1 MIVTDISEISKA
13 RIRVEIDG
21 EDSFVLY
28 KGELRVYGIREGE
41 DMPRES
47 YDQLMYEVLPKRAR
61 LRAMN
66 LLKGRSYT
74 SFQLMDKLTTGGYS
88 EKHAREAVDYVA
100 SFGYIDDRQYAEDF
114 IEYNKE
120 RKSKQ
125 RILSDLQQK
134 GISRPL
140 VEEVW
145 EETVGEN
152 MAELEKEQIRGWL
165 QKKHFDASQGSPA
178 DIKKMAGFLYR
189 KGFSFDSIRSV
200 LSLDITSI

>member
-1 MIVTDISEISKA
+1 MMVTDISEISKS

-28 KGELRVYGIREGE
+28 KGELRVYGIKEGE
-41 DMPRES
+41 NIPRES
-47 YDQLMYEVLPKRAR
+47 FEQLMCEVLPKRAR

-88 EKHAREAVDYVA
+88 EKQAREAVDYVA
-100 SFGYIDDRQYAEDF
+100 SFGYIDDRQYAKDF

-134 GISRPL
+134 GVPRPL
-140 VEEVW
+140 LEEVW

-152 MAELEKEQIRGWL
+152 MAELEMEQIRGWL
-165 QKKHFDASQGSPA
+165 QKKHFDARQGSPA

>member
-1 MIVTDISEISKA
+1 MTVTSISEITKSRV
-13 RIRVEIDG
+13 RIEIDG
-21 EDSFVLY
+21 EDSLVLY
-28 KGELRVYGIREGE
+28 KGELRVYGIKEGE
-41 DMPRES
+41 DIAKES
-47 YDQLMYEVLPKRAR
+47 YEQLMHEVLPKRAR

-66 LLKGRSYT
+66 LLKSRNYT
-74 SFQLMDKLTTGGYS
+74 SFQLLNKLTTGGYS
-88 EKHAREAVDYVA
+88 EKHAKEAVDYVA
-100 SFGYIDDRQYAEDF
+100 SFGYIDDKQYAKDF

-134 GISRPL
+134 GISRQL
-140 VEEVW
+140 LEEIW
-145 EETVGEN
+145 EEAVGED

-165 QKKHFDASQGSPA
+165 QKKHFDAKQVSPS
-178 DIKKMAGFLYR
+178 DIRKMTGFLYR